1 MIAIGKIVRA
11 HGIRGEVVVNP
22 LTDFVDRFEDLES
35 AFLEGRATARY
46 TIREVRYHKRQLLIL
61 FEGIDTRN
69 LAEDHIGE
77 FVSITKDEMVDLPDQ
92 TFFLFDVIGMK
103 VYTES
108 GEYLGEI
115 AEIIEMPANDL
126 WRVEGERSILLPA
139 SENVILN
146 VDKEERKVTV
156 RIIEGLLDL

>member
-108 GEYLGEI
+108 GEFLGEI

>member
-1 MIAIGKIVRA
+1 M
-11 HGIRGEVVVNP
+11 VNP

>member
-1 MIAIGKIVRA
+1 M
-11 HGIRGEVVVNP
+11 VNP

-69 LAEDHIGE
+69 LAEEHIGE

-108 GEYLGEI
+108 GEYLGEV

>member
-1 MIAIGKIVRA
+1 M
-11 HGIRGEVVVNP
+11 VNP

-108 GEYLGEI
+108 GEYLGEV

>member
-1 MIAIGKIVRA
+1 M
-11 HGIRGEVVVNP
+11 VNP

-108 GEYLGEI
+108 GEFLGEI